1 MRMMNGT
8 PRTNKKDNSLKIV
21 SFIRNKFGNDR
32 RSDNN
37 SNNNNNDVVTIGG
50 CSNISSAKN
59 VKARTIIKQRK
70 TSSSISASSPS
81 STSLMTA
88 VVPTRRSDG
97 NNNNNNR
104 NNYINNNH
112 SSSSKTYSL
121 VLLVGVILYMIGFVT
136 HYHNNGALMGSTIID
151 TNDGSVPVV
160 IDDNNNTNKILRP
173 DDIPDKMVPYNTN
186 DYDSIGIPKL
196 LHYTWK
202 NKDFSFIDDNNNN
215 NENYN
220 INNGYIIEQKKILN
234 RIEIIK
240 QNNPEYTIKVWTD
253 KECMELM
260 EEYFPSF
267 MKTYYHQYNP
277 RKFWDIVRIV
287 ILWVHG
293 GIYLGTLLSDCI

>member
-1 MRMMNGT
+1 MRLMNSS
-8 PRTNKKDNSLKIV
+8 PRTCKKDNNSLKIV
-21 SFIRNKFGNDR
+21 SIIRNKFGNDR
-32 RSDNN
+32 RSDND
-37 SNNNNNDVVTIGG
+37 NNNVVVTIGS
-50 CSNISSAKN
+50 CSNISSVKN

-88 VVPTRRSDG
+88 VVPTRRSDS

-104 NNYINNNH
+104 NNYIN
-112 SSSSKTYSL
+112 SSKTYSL
-121 VLLVGVILYMIGFVT
+121 VLLAGVILYMIGFVT
-136 HYHNNGALMGSTIID
+136 QYHINGALGSTIID

-160 IDDNNNTNKILRP
+160 IVNNNTNKILRP
-173 DDIPDKMVPYNTN
+173 DDIPDKMVPYNAN

-202 NKDFSFIDDNNNN
+202 NKDFSFIDDGNNNK
-215 NENYN
+215 ENYN

-253 KECMELM
+253 KECMDLM

-287 ILWVHG
+287 ILWVYG
-293 GIYLGTLLSDCI
+293 GIYLGT